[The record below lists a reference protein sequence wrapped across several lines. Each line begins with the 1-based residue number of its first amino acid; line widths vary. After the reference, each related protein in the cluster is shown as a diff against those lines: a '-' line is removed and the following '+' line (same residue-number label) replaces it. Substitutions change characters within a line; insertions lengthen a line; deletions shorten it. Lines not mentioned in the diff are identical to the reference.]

1 MFGHRADGK
10 KVKNLEPIFR
20 ILPSVM
26 IDRSD
31 AQVYFKQDIPL
42 SNMDEY
48 IDKKA
53 QDGIRMS
60 YMNIIYAGIVRI
72 INERPKLNRFV
83 MNGTTYQRDTIYVS
97 LSIKKSLTDDG
108 QETVVKIPFKG
119 TETIL
124 EIKEKVDAT
133 IEKNKDVQTANKTD
147 NLVNILNIIPNGF
160 ILFVVKFLKFL
171 DKHGIMPKA
180 VIKASPFHT
189 SVFLTNVGSL
199 GIDSI
204 YHHIY
209 NFGTTSLFFSMGKK
223 KKVIYMKKM
232 K

>member
-1 MFGHRADGK
+1 
-10 KVKNLEPIFR
+10 
-20 ILPSVM
+20 M

-72 INERPKLNRFV
+72 INERPKLKTIV

-124 EIKEKVDAT
+124 EIK
-133 IEKNKDVQTANKTD
+133 
-147 NLVNILNIIPNGF
+147 
-160 ILFVVKFLKFL
+160 
-171 DKHGIMPKA
+171 
-180 VIKASPFHT
+180 
-189 SVFLTNVGSL
+189 
-199 GIDSI
+199 DSI
-204 YHHIY
+204 ESPLNNAI
-209 NFGTTSLFFSMGKK
+209 TSSLTVLSASNNSTCSIDHLAFASSF
-223 KKVIYMKKM
+223 
-232 K
+232 